1 MKDKL
6 LWAALAFVPGSL
18 LYAFTAQL
26 SLDFPPIPLLWV
38 LPLGLYLATFILAF
52 SAPFER
58 LRPFARVLPSVIV
71 AAMAMFLLGFGARI
85 GGWVALG
92 VLKLSCFVLMA
103 LAFHGELARRRPDR
117 RHLTEYYL
125 WISAGGILG
134 GLLNSFV
141 APVVFSDFWEYPLTL
156 IVAAALLPA
165 FAAVSRC
172 RVNLNTIAVAVIL
185 TSITGLAL
193 RAIPWSGTPAL
204 RIAVLFMG
212 ALLCI
217 RVPVKWT
224 AAVLVLISLSV
235 GWVRPLP
242 PLFRNRSFF
251 GRYQVT
257 TEADGKWRILIH
269 GTTTHGLQRVVDS
282 PRTTTPGGYY
292 LPAKAALELALR
304 NKPAAN
310 IAVVGLGAG
319 MIACYASAQ
328 QSTTFFEIDPL
339 VEHIANRYFTFLS
352 QCIGPKNVVL
362 GDARLTLINAASQS
376 FDVII
381 LDAFSSD
388 AIPIHL
394 LTEEAFRLYREKLT
408 ADGLLL
414 VHISN
419 NYLDLAPVVAA
430 SGAQAGYSMLLFDDT
445 QVTPAEASKRHWGS
459 LWAAVLP
466 SAYTREFEAHG
477 WQPYTD
483 RRVEWTDDHSSI
495 FGVMK
500 WKKLLGID
508 LLALGRA
515 RP

>member
-1 MKDKL
+1 M
-6 LWAALAFVPGSL
+6 
-18 LYAFTAQL
+18 
-26 SLDFPPIPLLWV
+26 
-38 LPLGLYLATFILAF
+38 
-52 SAPFER
+52 
-58 LRPFARVLPSVIV
+58 
-71 AAMAMFLLGFGARI
+71 
-85 GGWVALG
+85 
-92 VLKLSCFVLMA
+92 
-103 LAFHGELARRRPDR
+103 
-117 RHLTEYYL
+117 
-125 WISAGGILG
+125 
-134 GLLNSFV
+134 
-141 APVVFSDFWEYPLTL
+141 
-156 IVAAALLPA
+156 
-165 FAAVSRC
+165 
-172 RVNLNTIAVAVIL
+172 
-185 TSITGLAL
+185 
-193 RAIPWSGTPAL
+193 
-204 RIAVLFMG
+204 
-212 ALLCI
+212 
-217 RVPVKWT
+217 
-224 AAVLVLISLSV
+224 
-235 GWVRPLP
+235 
-242 PLFRNRSFF
+242 
-251 GRYQVT
+251 
-257 TEADGKWRILIH
+257 
-269 GTTTHGLQRVVDS
+269 DS

-445 QVTPAEASKRHWGS
+445 QVTPAEASKGHWGS

-495 FGVMK
+495 FGVMR